1 MLNYT
6 IGAVRSTAKRKGR
19 KGVTPTCRAAGSK
32 RRTGKTE
39 RIRSNASAILA
50 MCKAVGEG
58 KKLSA
63 KATKKYKVTRAALRK
78 RK

>member
-6 IGAVRSTAKRKGR
+6 IGAVRRTKKSTTKRKSTPKVKPACSAAGSLWKRKGSSR
-19 KGVTPTCRAAGSK
+19 GAAV
-32 RRTGKTE
+32 
-39 RIRSNASAILA
+39 LA

-63 KATKKYKVTRAALRK
+63 KAMKKYKVTKTDLRK